1 LNKLD
6 VLAEREQYS
15 KMLLPEIRARKSV
28 IVAIDEKNLKV
39 NTDFVYSSGRAM
51 LTKSQTFFGVFKG
64 QFAEVT
70 SEDTF

>member
-1 LNKLD
+1 
-6 VLAEREQYS
+6 
-15 KMLLPEIRARKSV
+15 M